1 MNRAPLIRIRS
12 MTENMNE
19 KLIRSETTAERTRLT
34 DLLAGLTEE
43 QWATPSLCAGWRVR
57 EVAAHLSMP
66 FRLSVPQFLFGVV
79 SSGFRFD
86 RFADRRAR
94 ADTESLSDAQL
105 LAVLRNN
112 IDTDWR
118 PPGGGVVG
126 ALSHDVIHGLDITEP
141 LGLPAAPPER
151 IRIVLDNAGERNL
164 SHFGVDLTG
173 SRLIADDVDLTLGDG
188 PREIRMSAKEMLLTV
203 TKRAGGAVV

>member
-1 MNRAPLIRIRS
+1 MNRVPFIRIRS

-19 KLIRSETTAERTRLT
+19 KLIRSETIAERTRLT

-43 QWATPSLCAGWRVR
+43 QWATPSLCEGWRVR

-79 SSGFRFD
+79 SNGFRFD

-94 ADTESLSDAQL
+94 ADTEQLSDAQL

-118 PPGGGVVG
+118 PPGGGVAG

-151 IRIVLDNAGERNL
+151 IRLVLDNAGERNL

-173 SRLIADDVDLTLGDG
+173 SRLIADDVDLTLGEG

>member
-79 SSGFRFD
+79 SNGFRFD
-86 RFADRRAR
+86 PFADRRAR